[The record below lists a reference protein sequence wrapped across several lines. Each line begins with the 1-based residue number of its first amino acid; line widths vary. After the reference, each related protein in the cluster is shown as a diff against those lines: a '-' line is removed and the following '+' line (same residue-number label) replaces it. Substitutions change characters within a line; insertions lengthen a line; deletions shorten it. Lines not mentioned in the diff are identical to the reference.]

1 VVPEDPLIKKVLIKD
16 VLGDDPPQENSL
28 GKYTQVETYEE

>member
-1 VVPEDPLIKKVLIKD
+1 MLAVRFEEGKVVLRD

-28 GKYTQVETYEE
+28 VKLTVVEELEE